1 MSCGMYKMNG
11 GAKHVGGAKQVGGAK
26 HVGGA
31 KQVGGAAM
39 APLSYLNPTYRE
51 PSSSAGPHA
60 LYSEPGL
67 ARPSINATGGSR
79 SRSRKLKCKRKHK
92 HTRRCI
98 RKGGFF
104 PPPSLLGSFIQSAP
118 TLAMPA
124 AVSGYRLVRN
134 YKGSNK
140 TRKNH

>member
-11 GAKHVGGAKQVGGAK
+11 GAKHVGSAK
-26 HVGGA
+26 H
-31 KQVGGAAM
+31 VGGAAM

-79 SRSRKLKCKRKHK
+79 SRKLKCKRKHK

-118 TLAMPA
+118 RLAVPA